1 MLQNSCRMILEPWAY
16 PLLFLTGLVSGLV
29 DAIAGGGGIISVP
42 VLLNFGFPVPLAL
55 GTNKLQASFGSF
67 SAAWLYRR
75 RRLVDLK
82 ACRVGIAATLVGALA
97 GAWVVRL
104 IDPRLL
110 GEIIPWLLAVI
121 VLYTIFHPQVGMTD
135 GRARMAETPF
145 AIAFGLGLGFYD
157 GFFGPGTGSFW
168 TVAYVLILGYN
179 FSKAT
184 AYTKVM
190 NCTSNLAS
198 LAVFA
203 AAGSVH
209 LAAGLVMGLGQM
221 TGARIGAGLVVEK
234 GARFVRP
241 IFLTMAV
248 LTLVRLLYL
257 SATR

>member
-1 MLQNSCRMILEPWAY
+1 MTLEPWAY
-16 PLLFLTGLVSGLV
+16 PLLFLTGLVAGIV
-29 DAIAGGGGIISVP
+29 DSIAGGGGIISLP

-55 GTNKLQASFGSF
+55 GTNKLQGSFGSF
-67 SAAWLYRR
+67 SAAWHYHHQQ
-75 RRLVDLK
+75 LVDLK
-82 ACRVGIAATLVGALA
+82 ACRPGIAATFAGALA
-97 GAWVVRL
+97 GAGLVRL

-110 GEIIPWLLAVI
+110 GEIIPWLLAAI
-121 VLYTIFHPQVGMTD
+121 ILYTVFRPKVGLTD
-135 GRARMAETPF
+135 GSPRMREIPF
-145 AIAFGLGLGFYD
+145 AVTFGLILGFYD

-168 TVAYVLILGYN
+168 TVAYVLVLGYN

-203 AAGSVH
+203 STGSVH
-209 LAAGLVMGLGQM
+209 WAAGLAMGLGQV
-221 TGARIGAGLVVEK
+221 TGARIGAGLVVKK

-241 IFLTMAV
+241 IFLTMAA
-248 LTLVRLLYL
+248 LTLARLLYL